1 MTQMEKSSRDD
12 AELDAAND
20 DWEAERL
27 QLRSDLGSRMK
38 AVRQACGFTL
48 EVAAQRTGLALSTI
62 HKIENGRVSP
72 SYENLVRV
80 ARAYDIGMERL
91 FSSDHEAHQTTRMTV
106 TKAGEGRKVRA
117 KHFEYEVLCNAL
129 AEKKIIPLVTLVE
142 KRAPLAPEDLESHD
156 GEETLYVLSGRIEL
170 VVEHYKP
177 VVLEP
182 GDCAYFDSTLKHG
195 LRALDDD
202 DARIFWA
209 CTYID
214 VDKKVSNDPA

>member
-1 MTQMEKSSRDD
+1 MENLSQDQ
-12 AELDAAND
+12 AEPQLASD

-27 QLRSDLGSRMK
+27 QLRSDLGNRMK

-48 EVAAQRTGLALSTI
+48 EVAAQRTGLAVSTI

-72 SYENLVRV
+72 SYENLVRI

-91 FSSDHEAHQTTRMTV
+91 FSSDHDAVQTTRMTV
-106 TKAGEGRKVRA
+106 TKAGQGRKVRS
-117 KHFEYEVLCNAL
+117 KNFEYEVLCNAL
-129 AEKKIIPLVTLVE
+129 AEKKIIPLVTRVE
-142 KRAPLAPEDLESHD
+142 KRPPLKPSELESHD

-182 GDCAYFDSTLKHG
+182 GDCAYFDSTIRHG
-195 LRALDDD
+195 LRALDDEE
-202 DARIFWA
+202 ARIFWA
-209 CTYID
+209 CTYVD
-214 VDKKVSNDPA
+214 VDK